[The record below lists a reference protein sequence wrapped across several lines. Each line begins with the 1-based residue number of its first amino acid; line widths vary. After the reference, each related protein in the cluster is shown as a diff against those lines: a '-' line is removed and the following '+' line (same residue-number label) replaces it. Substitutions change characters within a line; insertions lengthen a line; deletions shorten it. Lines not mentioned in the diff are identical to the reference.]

1 MKPTEYTITSPSD
14 RIDVLKV
21 IEELAEDERWTVKVS
36 KFDEAKTAA
45 QNRLLWKWNTEI
57 GAHYGYTPEEMH
69 EYFKERYLINIKLQ
83 MCDYF
88 GVLVEAVNLFEKGTE
103 KYVSAAKALAK
114 EITTRNLRAK
124 QMSAYLSRLKTFAMH
139 EGVPITIPRQ
149 EEEEWL
155 LGVRRN
161 KPKVTDI

>member
-1 MKPTEYTITSPSD
+1 MKNKEYTISSPSD
-14 RIDVLKV
+14 RIEVLRV
-21 IEELAEDERWTVKVS
+21 IEELPEDDKWTVKVL

-57 GAHYGYTPEEMH
+57 GDHYGYTPEEMH

-114 EITTRNLRAK
+114 EITTRNLKSKPMA
-124 QMSAYLSRLKTFAMH
+124 AYLTRIKFYAIH
-139 EGVPITIPRQ
+139 EQIPITIPKKDVND
-149 EEEEWL
+149 WL
-155 LGVRRN
+155 LGLTRKR
-161 KPKVTDI
+161 PKVIEI